1 MSRPSRRRE
10 TSKIVKVPPGV
21 LTGLKSLVKGNEE
34 AIANMLDCDVS
45 EDENSKAVDTLVQK
59 LVDCLNVN
67 NLNAEG
73 LLARFFGADMLST
86 YCITVLGK
94 SGKGKE
100 PVLAARISRE
110 WSKPDFSPKPDH
122 IAVGVEPPA
131 ELEATE
137 QIQKKKKQKLSE

>member
-86 YCITVLGK
+86 YCITG
-94 SGKGKE
+94 
-100 PVLAARISRE
+100 
-110 WSKPDFSPKPDH
+110 
-122 IAVGVEPPA
+122 
-131 ELEATE
+131 
-137 QIQKKKKQKLSE
+137 